1 MDPNNCPCKVCRN
14 FIKNLGYICKPLSML
29 LLHFTLDFMFLY
41 VFDPRVLIRSYP
53 QVLIKNMK
61 LKKVIENNN
70 KTIFLF
76 WLIAVL
82 CFLVPNRRGGG
93 GGGAG
98 KVGGLENQQNL
109 ISVGGAAGL
118 KNYPKF
124 KKLSVFK

>member
-1 MDPNNCPCKVCRN
+1 M
-14 FIKNLGYICKPLSML
+14 
-29 LLHFTLDFMFLY
+29 
-41 VFDPRVLIRSYP
+41 
-53 QVLIKNMK
+53 
-61 LKKVIENNN
+61 
-70 KTIFLF
+70 
-76 WLIAVL
+76 
-82 CFLVPNRRGGG
+82 PNRRGGG

>member
-1 MDPNNCPCKVCRN
+1 
-14 FIKNLGYICKPLSML
+14 ML

-76 WLIAVL
+76 
-82 CFLVPNRRGGG
+82 
-93 GGGAG
+93 
-98 KVGGLENQQNL
+98 
-109 ISVGGAAGL
+109 
-118 KNYPKF
+118 
-124 KKLSVFK
+124 